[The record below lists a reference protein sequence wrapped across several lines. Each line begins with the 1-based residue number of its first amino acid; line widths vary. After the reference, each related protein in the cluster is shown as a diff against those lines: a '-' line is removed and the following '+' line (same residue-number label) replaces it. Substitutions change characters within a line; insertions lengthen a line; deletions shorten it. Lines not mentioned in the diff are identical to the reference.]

1 MSSTSDDESRA
12 GGPSKGRSDKS
23 EGPTSKGGAP
33 QSPAPS
39 SDEHQLDIEPD
50 ALLDSL
56 LADGDDLVDGPLDSE
71 HDGSFPDEEEVTGV
85 HAPPPTTTPRRPAP
99 VDEFSDVDELL
110 TESSPPPE
118 SALPPKAPPVAVK
131 SAKAT
136 LQGIRPAVPRPPGAT
151 RPGIP
156 RPQAREFSAP
166 AAPPPRRPA
175 EPASRQTSSPP
186 EQRPAEPALPKTS
199 SPPEQRRA
207 EPTPPKTSSPPEQRR
222 AEPGAPKASSPP
234 VRRSV
239 EPASHQPTRKPPP
252 VNPAGPPPRE
262 PFLPAMSPKAPPAR
276 VRKLAPEPDVDDN
289 SSDEEPTF
297 RAYVTE
303 ADLEASRNSSFDL
316 ADALE
321 PDQGTDSSESYPP
334 DFEDLDEDI
343 LESVPPDPPDSLAPG
358 ESEPPELEAYEIRDS
373 APGDSLPPESFPGD
387 SLPPLAS
394 DDALPAEPFSA
405 PSPRADLPATASSL
419 PPAASS
425 LTPSISSVP
434 PAPSAPGDLH
444 EPAARARFS
453 SVDGFGRASVDTLLE
468 DEHTELV
475 DSIPPDEALGT
486 YRSERSAQEHLAEA
500 GLVDEW
506 RTRAEWFERQA
517 QSTLDP
523 AAKARALLVASEH
536 FALVGDISKA
546 RSVASEIHAV
556 QPTMTLGSRQL
567 RWLAAAEQDHK
578 AVAGALE
585 LETRASPTPLAR
597 AHAANLAADIQ
608 RVCFDDVA
616 GARRKLDLAA
626 RVLPSDPRPYTLRM
640 AEQLGQTAA
649 PPRLRWPEIEELAPL
664 VRVADELERLRGPAK
679 PADSAGT
686 THATTLEEA
695 RRALATRDVKQ
706 ALVALKRLSRARG
719 LRRAALWLGAALAAH
734 SDETRPTA
742 IEMLRDLVAKD
753 QSLLAR
759 QALAARAVE
768 QGDAAGARAALYQD
782 DALSPAFDAATRVA
796 LGVLT
801 GSVPASITQDLEEL
815 AGGALRPLAAAA
827 DAAAA
832 PLSADP
838 GILTGDERQQN
849 EILAG
854 RALAALLLSGDR
866 RSLAPPPSVPS
877 GNADAASSMT
887 RLRLACERIARQHGP
902 RALTQILDLEFA
914 LAEGRAGAIAETLA
928 AWPGME
934 TGPQKA
940 LVSALALEVSGD
952 RAAAKRALKQALVL
966 DPDHEG
972 ATRAL
977 LNDASPAEAAELLGH
992 LAEAK
997 DDPAQAGF
1005 LLLEAALRRTDD
1017 PKASDELLVQAAAS
1031 APELPLVY
1039 LQGEQQ
1045 ARQRGDADL
1054 LLNWLRQRREAATD
1068 SIDRAFDYVREA
1080 LLVAESD
1087 MTLAASL
1094 LGDAVA
1100 ARPHDIALQ
1109 ELHDRLTSQS
1119 GVERGRW
1126 REEVADQVSDES
1138 RQRLLLEAALEYERA
1153 LDIESAARV
1162 ATKAKANSQS
1172 PFVALTAERLNIARG
1187 NSAAL
1192 SEALLKS
1199 AREET
1204 DARAQRELYERLS
1217 ELDEAKGD
1225 HASALLWQS
1234 AILERTPDYLPALRR
1249 LEHEYISTGRWDDL
1263 EPIALTLAR
1272 QLDPSEASAHATFVT
1287 HQRILSGRWDQAREA
1302 IALACKN
1309 EHPNLWALRAFAGQA
1324 RGSDDLEASLRGE
1337 LELMHR
1343 ATTPLDVATLSLR
1356 AAEAATRLG
1365 KLDAARALLQRAIQ
1379 QVPNHLVALT
1389 TLADVLEAMGAAHE
1403 AAEALEAAAT
1413 AFQTTKHQVEMWHQA
1428 AVLWQDAVNDEQRAI
1443 HALEAALER
1452 DITHSEAFRRL
1463 QDVYVR
1469 QRETQ
1474 KLADLLERRLER
1486 TTDRDERIA
1495 IEVMRGQALA
1505 GVGEKQAAREALAA
1519 ALDANPEHAV
1529 ALGAYA
1535 ELCMD
1540 EGDWS
1545 TAEQAWI
1552 RLARHVDDPKQQ
1564 ALIYTRLGAL
1574 YDEQLPNPERAER
1587 AYQEVL
1593 KRDPDS
1599 VQALTRLVEVYVALR
1614 DQERAV
1620 ALQQQ
1625 LIERATTDEQKR
1637 DHTLGLARVY
1647 ERLSPDPKQSVA
1659 ILEQAKKTYGH
1670 DSHVLRAHAELL
1682 QRRGEDRVL
1691 AMLLDRAASDAR
1703 RALGTGRFD
1712 TAFFEILSTV
1722 SDLRGAT
1729 DGAIV
1734 ARSTLAALKGEATEL
1749 SGAGPRVADPH
1760 LDELL
1765 APTALSAPLRILL
1778 QKSGHVLD
1786 TAYPVDLRALRAG
1799 PLPPESQQL
1808 QEHVEQVAS
1817 AFGIDGVEVLVS
1829 PALGA
1834 ICMPVSSAPAR
1845 LVYGESLLSQT
1856 NAVARYFLLIR
1867 ALKILQ
1873 TGAATLSRT
1882 APIDLW
1888 PLLAGFL
1895 NVFAANWEPQGADA
1909 RKTAQATQRIKQ
1921 VMTAPLDNDVPM
1933 LALEVIGSIGN
1944 RASQLSVAANQFG
1957 NRAGLLAV
1965 GDPAS
1970 ALEGVALAAGQDK
1983 GLPPSLPERLRWIVR
1998 NSEARDL
2005 AIFSVT
2011 DQYVQARQALGVGST

>member
-12 GGPSKGRSDKS
+12 KGSPKVRPNQNEQPESDR
-23 EGPTSKGGAP
+23 GAGSHSA
-33 QSPAPS
+33 QN
-39 SDEHQLDIEPD
+39 QLDIEPD

-56 LADGDDLVDGPLDSE
+56 LADGDDLVEGPLDSE
-71 HDGSFPDEEEVTGV
+71 HDGSFPDDEEEVTSIV
-85 HAPPPTTTPRRPAP
+85 APPSPKPSRGAP
-99 VDEFSDVDELL
+99 VDEFSDVDDLL
-110 TESSPPPE
+110 TKSTP
-118 SALPPKAPPVAVK
+118 PPKAPQVAVK

-136 LQGIRPAVPRPPGAT
+136 LQGLRPAAPRPGVPRP
-151 RPGIP
+151 
-156 RPQAREFSAP
+156 QSREFSRPAAPAP
-166 AAPPPRRPA
+166 AARSAEPPPPPR
-175 EPASRQTSSPP
+175 T
-186 EQRPAEPALPKTS
+186 
-199 SPPEQRRA
+199 
-207 EPTPPKTSSPPEQRR
+207 
-222 AEPGAPKASSPP
+222 
-234 VRRSV
+234 
-239 EPASHQPTRKPPP
+239 TRKPPA
-252 VNPAGPPPRE
+252 VNPSGPPPRE

-276 VRKLAPEPDVDDN
+276 VRKLSEETDVDDN
-289 SSDEEPTF
+289 SSEEEPTF
-297 RAYVTE
+297 RAYVTD
-303 ADLEASRNSSFDL
+303 ADLEASRPSSFDL

-321 PDQGTDSSESYPP
+321 PDQSAESGDSYSP

-343 LESVPPDPPDSLAPG
+343 LESVPPDPPDALGADAAEAEAFPEVEGRAASYDSLPSDSVPPG
-358 ESEPPELEAYEIRDS
+358 
-373 APGDSLPPESFPGD
+373 SLPPESFPSD
-387 SLPPLAS
+387 SMLAPPGHETVRPEA
-394 DDALPAEPFSA
+394 DSA
-405 PSPRADLPATASSL
+405 ASSL
-419 PPAASS
+419 PPAPSSPGSQPSAAGSQPPSSPRRPAS
-425 LTPSISSVP
+425 
-434 PAPSAPGDLH
+434 SAPGSQQDFA
-444 EPAARARFS
+444 PRQRFS

-486 YRSERSAQEHLAEA
+486 YRSERSAAEHLAER
-500 GLVDEW
+500 GLTDEW
-506 RTRAEWFERQA
+506 RARAEWFERQA
-517 QSTLDP
+517 QATVDP
-523 AAKARALLVASEH
+523 AAKARALLIASEH
-536 FALVGDISKA
+536 FALVGDIGKA

-556 QPTMTLGSRQL
+556 QPAMTLGSRQL
-567 RWLAAAEQDHK
+567 RWLAAVEQDYK

-626 RVLPSDPRPYTLRM
+626 RVLPADPRPYMLRM
-640 AEQLGQTAA
+640 AEQLGQTAG
-649 PPRLRWPEIEELAPL
+649 PPRLRWPEIEELQPL
-664 VRVADELERLRGPAK
+664 VRVAEELERLRGPTK
-679 PADSAGT
+679 PSDSAGT
-686 THATTLEEA
+686 TQATTLEET

-719 LRRAALWLGAALAAH
+719 MRRAALWLGAALAAH
-734 SDETRPTA
+734 SDETRPIA

-782 DALSPAFDAATRVA
+782 DGLSPAFDAATRVA

-801 GSVPASITQDLEEL
+801 GSVPASIAEDLDQL
-815 AGGALRPLAAAA
+815 ALGALKPLAAAA
-827 DAAAA
+827 DASAA
-832 PLSADP
+832 PLAEDP
-838 GILTGDERQQN
+838 RILTGDERQQN
-849 EILAG
+849 ELLAG
-854 RALAALLLSGDR
+854 RALAALLLSGEGGFGGAAD
-866 RSLAPPPSVPS
+866 PGQPS
-877 GNADAASSMT
+877 AMT
-887 RLRLACERIARQHGP
+887 RLRLASERIAQQHGA

-914 LAEGRAGAIAETLA
+914 LAEARAGSIAAALA

-952 RAAAKRALKQALVL
+952 RDATKRALKQALEL

-977 LNDASPAEAAELLGH
+977 LHDASPAEAAELLTQ

-1017 PKASDELLVQAAAS
+1017 PKAAEELLVRAAAS
-1031 APELPLVY
+1031 SPEMPLVY

-1045 ARQRGDADL
+1045 ARQRGDADQ

-1080 LLVAESD
+1080 LLVAETD

-1138 RQRLLLEAALEYERA
+1138 RQRLFLEAALEYERA
-1153 LDIESAARV
+1153 GDIESAARV
-1162 ATKAKANSQS
+1162 ATKAKTGSTS
-1172 PFVALTAERLNIARG
+1172 EFVALTAERLNIARG
-1187 NSAAL
+1187 NSGAL
-1192 SEALLKS
+1192 AEALLAE
-1199 AREET
+1199 AREAT
-1204 DARAQRELYERLS
+1204 DARTQRELYERLS
-1217 ELDEAKGD
+1217 ELDEARGD

-1249 LEHEYISTGRWDDL
+1249 LEHEYIGTGRWDDL

-1272 QLDPSEASAHATFVT
+1272 QLDPSEAGAHATFVT
-1287 HQRILSGRWDQAREA
+1287 HQRILSGRWELAREA
-1302 IALACKN
+1302 IALACKG
-1309 EHPNLWALRAFAGQA
+1309 EHPNLWALRAFAGPA

-1343 ATTPLDVATLSLR
+1343 ASTPLDVATLSLR

-1389 TLADVLEAMGAAHE
+1389 TLADVLEAMGSAHD

-1443 HALEAALER
+1443 HALENALER

-1505 GVGEKQAAREALAA
+1505 GVGEKQAARQALAA

-1545 TAEQAWI
+1545 TAEQSWI

-1564 ALIYTRLGAL
+1564 ALIYARLGAL

-1593 KRDPDS
+1593 KRDPDN
-1599 VQALTRLVEVYVALR
+1599 VQALGRLVEVYVALR

-1620 ALQQQ
+1620 TLQQQ
-1625 LIERATTDEQKR
+1625 LIDRASTDEQKR

-1647 ERLSPDPKQSVA
+1647 ERLSPDPKQSIAV
-1659 ILEQAKKTYGH
+1659 LEQAKKAYGH

-1691 AMLLDRAASDAR
+1691 GMLLDRAASDAR

-1734 ARSTLAALKGEATEL
+1734 ARSTLAALRGEPTEL
-1749 SGAGPRVADPH
+1749 SGAGPRVADTG

-1765 APTALSAPLRILL
+1765 APAALSGPLRILL
-1778 QKSGHVLD
+1778 TKSGHVLD
-1786 TAYPVDLRALRAG
+1786 NAYPVDLRALRAG
-1799 PLPPESQQL
+1799 PLPGEFAQL
-1808 QEHVEQVAS
+1808 QDHVEQVAS

-1845 LVYGESLLSQT
+1845 VVYGESLLSQG

-1867 ALKILQ
+1867 ALKIIQ
-1873 TGAATLSRT
+1873 TGATTLART

-1944 RASQLSVAANQFG
+1944 RASQLSVATNQFG

-1983 GLPPSLPERLRWIVR
+1983 GLPPAPPERLRWIVR

-2011 DQYVQARQALGVGST
+2011 DQYVQARQALGVGAT